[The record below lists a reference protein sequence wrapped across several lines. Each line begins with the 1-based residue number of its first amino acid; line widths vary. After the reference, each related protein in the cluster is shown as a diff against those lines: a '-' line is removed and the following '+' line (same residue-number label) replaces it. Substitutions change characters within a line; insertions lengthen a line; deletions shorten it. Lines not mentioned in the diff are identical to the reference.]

1 MKKRYKKPQIFME
14 SFQVSEF
21 IAANCATNQNALPL
35 EELDPSKPTEFG
47 GVTLFNVDGCEY
59 GQSDFTFAD
68 NDKPCYDIPVR
79 SLSTHS

>member
-1 MKKRYKKPQIFME
+1 MKKLYKKPEIFIE
-14 SFQVSEF
+14 SFKVSEF

-68 NDKPCYDIPVR
+68 NDKPCYDIPIR
-79 SLSTHS
+79 TLSTHS